1 MKKLIKSKRPTEYQ
15 TIWLRRIASFPMMV
29 TRVPGEPTRY
39 SLQNGHTIPSPTA
52 ETLIRNGWVKGER
65 DGLFDE
71 PQTYR
76 ALTP

>member
-1 MKKLIKSKRPTEYQ
+1 MKKSTKRTRPTGYQ
-15 TIWLRRIASFPMMV
+15 TLWLRRIASSPMMV
-29 TRVPGEPTRY
+29 TREPGEPTRY

-52 ETLIRNGWVKGER
+52 ETLIKNGWVKGER